1 MSRAWPLTLRGTG
14 ALVLS
19 VACFI
24 AARELGLV
32 ELVGFGVLLLALV
45 AACAVTML
53 VDRRRGEV
61 TRTVTPAAPTAG
73 GEIAVAVHVIPTSA
87 LATTTARWHDELPE
101 GMTGDASGAF
111 PAIASGLSRGDRT
124 VELSY
129 RASVRRRGIHQIGP
143 LAVSATDPFGLI
155 RRRAAVGDTTRIVVR
170 PALVDLRAISA
181 LQQRAGGTLPISTD
195 RLGQGADDLIARPY
209 APGDSRR
216 RIHWRAS
223 AHRDELMVRQEE
235 QEAAPEATVVLDRA
249 PQRWAPEANE
259 TTGADA
265 AFEAAVSACASA
277 LARLV
282 RDGFAVAL
290 IDTDG
295 MSLCAPVD
303 AADVVGLEQAML
315 ALAEVRAAPFE
326 RPAAL
331 AELFAG
337 RMTGPLVVVTGYLEE
352 TDAAA
357 LAPIAHRSSLPMLL
371 AATPDDDVFAAA
383 IGWHAS
389 RIGADIDLAEAW
401 ESATAERIGHAR
413 A

>member
-1 MSRAWPLTLRGTG
+1 MSRAWPLTIRGTG
-14 ALVLS
+14 ALVLA
-19 VACFI
+19 VACII
-24 AARELGLV
+24 AARQLGQV

-45 AACAVTML
+45 AACGIAML
-53 VDRRRGEV
+53 LDRRRGDV
-61 TRTVTPAAPTAG
+61 TRTIVPAVPTAG
-73 GEIAVAVHVIPTSA
+73 GEIAVTVHVAPTSA
-87 LATTTARWHDELPE
+87 LATASARWRDDLPE
-101 GMTGDASGAF
+101 GMTGDAAGAF
-111 PAIASGLSRGDRT
+111 PAVASGLTRGDRV

-129 RASVRRRGIHQIGP
+129 RARARRRGIHEIGP
-143 LAVSATDPFGLI
+143 LTVSATDPFGLI
-155 RRRAAVGDTTRIVVR
+155 RRRAAVGDATRIVVR
-170 PALVDLRAISA
+170 PALVELRAVSA
-181 LQQRAGGTLPISTD
+181 LQQHAGGTLPASTD

-259 TTGADA
+259 TTGADP

-282 RDGFAVAL
+282 RDGFSVTL
-290 IDTDG
+290 IDADG
-295 MSLCAPVD
+295 TTLCAPVD
-303 AADVVGLEQAML
+303 AADAVGIEQAML
-315 ALAEVRAAPFE
+315 ALAQLRAVPFE
-326 RPAAL
+326 RPASL

-337 RMTGPLVVVTGYLEE
+337 RMTGPLIVVTGHLDES
-352 TDAAA
+352 DAAA
-357 LAPIAHRSSLPMLL
+357 LAPIAHRSSFPILL
-371 AATPDDDVFAAA
+371 AATPRDEAFAAA

-401 ESATAERIGHAR
+401 ESATAEKVGHVPG
-413 A
+413 